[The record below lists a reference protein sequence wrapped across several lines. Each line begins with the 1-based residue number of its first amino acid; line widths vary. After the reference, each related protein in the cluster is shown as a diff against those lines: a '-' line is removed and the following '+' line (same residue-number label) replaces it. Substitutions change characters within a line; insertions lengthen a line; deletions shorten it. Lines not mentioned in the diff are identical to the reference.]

1 MPLMRKQHTTQ
12 LTRIRMQL
20 APGNSNEH
28 LLDWLA
34 ARTRRLSDHER
45 ARSKIASR
53 TSELRD
59 SASDQ
64 LCPELVSD
72 SSTGFRETESG
83 IRIGAPHESAV
94 CRGVIN

>member
-1 MPLMRKQHTTQ
+1 MPLIRKEHTTQ

-20 APGNSNEH
+20 APSHSEEH
-28 LLDWLA
+28 LLDWVA
-34 ARTRRLSDHER
+34 ARTRRLSDRER
-45 ARSKIASR
+45 VRSKIASR

-72 SSTGFRETESG
+72 GSTGFREKASG
-83 IRIGAPHESAV
+83 ILTGARHESAV
-94 CRGVIN
+94 CGRVIS